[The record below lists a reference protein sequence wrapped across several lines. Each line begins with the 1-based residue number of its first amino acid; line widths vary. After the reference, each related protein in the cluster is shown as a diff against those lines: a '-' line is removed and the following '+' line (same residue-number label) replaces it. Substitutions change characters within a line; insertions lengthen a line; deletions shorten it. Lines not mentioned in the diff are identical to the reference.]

1 MEARSCFILNP
12 TGRRRESNEMPCI
25 LRDCRSLVCRKCGIR
40 ASAAFFAFLVILPVG
55 SGAADDATIYR
66 VTPQSFGF
74 DIPPGPVSP
83 GAGQRVLTRDER
95 GQPVVAKV
103 HVNVGENR
111 IVMLPDGQLV
121 ARSAAETSP
130 ATESFEPMPKE
141 AIAERLADSGFRDFE
156 TRQTGRYLYVYNCT
170 DRFAEVTSRI
180 LETMFAGVEM
190 YAEVQKIDVHAPET
204 PLVAIIFRKPDEFR
218 KYARVP
224 EGVVAHY
231 NVLTNHIVM
240 YEESEMWRVKPELAI
255 QQSISTIAHE
265 GAHQILHNIG
275 VQQRLSVWPM
285 WLNEG
290 LAEFFAPTTTDRH
303 LKWKGAGQVND
314 MRMFELEQ
322 YIKSR
327 SNDEPGGELVAKT
340 VGAARLTSTGYASA
354 WALTHYL
361 ATHHRTDFH
370 ALVRGLS
377 VLEPLDT
384 LGPAVPPGVIPENV
398 SFFKERFGDDLAE
411 IERRLVLHLK
421 RQPYRDPFAEWPHF
435 VALISVPDGRRDRRE
450 ANVFH
455 TPEQAERWCREVIER
470 IPEQQRSAARSAVQ
484 QFPNRLLAERYARQ
498 WLQGG

>member
-1 MEARSCFILNP
+1 VSFL
-12 TGRRRESNEMPCI
+12 TGSG
-25 LRDCRSLVCRKCGIR
+25 L
-40 ASAAFFAFLVILPVG
+40 AAFFVIAAAFPIA
-55 SGAADDATIYR
+55 SWAAQDAAIYR
-66 VTPQSFGF
+66 VTPQSFGL
-74 DIPPGPVSP
+74 DIPPGPVSS
-83 GAGQRVLTRDER
+83 GKGQPVLTRDER
-95 GQPVVAKV
+95 DQAVVARV
-103 HVNVGENR
+103 HVHVGENR

-130 ATESFEPMPKE
+130 TDQSFEPMPKE
-141 AIAERLADSGFRDFE
+141 TIAQRLAEYGFENFE
-156 TRQTGRYLYVYNCT
+156 TRQTRRYLYVYDCS
-170 DRFAEVTSRI
+170 DRFTEVTSRI
-180 LETMFAGVEM
+180 LETVFRGVMM
-190 YAEVQKIDVHAPET
+190 YAQVQKIDVKAPET
-204 PLVAIIFRKPDEFR
+204 PLVVIIFRRSDEFQ
-218 KYARVP
+218 KYTRVP
-224 EGVVAHY
+224 EGVLAHY

-240 YEESEMWRVKPELAI
+240 YEESKMWQIKPELAI

-290 LAEFFAPTTTDRH
+290 LAEFFAPTMTDRQ

-327 SNDEPGGELVAKT
+327 TNDESSGELVAQT

-361 ATHHRTDFH
+361 ATNHRTDFH
-370 ALVRGLS
+370 SLVRGLS
-377 VLEPLDT
+377 SLEPLQT

-421 RQPYRDPFAEWPHF
+421 RQRYTDPFAEWPHF
-435 VALISVPDGRRDRRE
+435 AAVISIPVGRRDRRE

-455 TPEQAERWCREVIER
+455 TPEQAERWCQKVIEQV
-470 IPEQQRSAARSAVQ
+470 PEEQRSAARSAVR
-484 QFPNRLLAERYARQ
+484 QFPNRLLAERYAHQ
-498 WLQGG
+498 WLEGG